1 MEYDYRKMGQLIHK
15 LRKKKGLSQ
24 EVLSGLAS
32 IGRTHLSMIETGS
45 KNASIETLWQ
55 LANALN
61 ISMSTLFSYYEVEY
75 KD

>member
-15 LRKKKGLSQ
+15 LRKEKGLSQ

-45 KNASIETLWQ
+45 KNASIETLCQ
-55 LANALN
+55 LASAMN
-61 ISMSTLFSYYEVEY
+61 ISMSQLFSYYEAEY

>member
-1 MEYDYRKMGQLIHK
+1 MNYDYRKMGQLIHR
-15 LRKKKGLSQ
+15 LRKEKGLSQ
-24 EVLSGLAS
+24 EVLSGLAC

-55 LANALN
+55 LASDMN
-61 ISMSTLFSYYEVEY
+61 ITMSTLFSYYEEKF